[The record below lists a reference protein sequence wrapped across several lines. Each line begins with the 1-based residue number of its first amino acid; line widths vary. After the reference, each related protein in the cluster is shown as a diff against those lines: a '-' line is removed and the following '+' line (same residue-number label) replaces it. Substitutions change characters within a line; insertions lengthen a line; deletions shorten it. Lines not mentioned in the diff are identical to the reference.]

1 VIGYWVVMAMVVVAI
16 IAVLLAIHRE

>member
-16 IAVLLAIHRE
+16 IAVLLAIHQE